1 MVHDV
6 FDGYYI
12 VIKYLTIILKFTIGK
27 KRVSDA
33 ELTRVLVIGKG
44 KRIVSRKEQWCYIVR
59 IPEIDDGTEFHIV
72 KFNFAVTAAP
82 KTPFPGKQNHG
93 PWLRRKESILSGL
106 LVVMLF
112 QTWVK
117 GETTPSTN
125 SGAKESTW
133 TMTTNQ
139 RQKTP
144 KPPQ

>member
-59 IPEIDDGTEFHIV
+59 IPELMME
-72 KFNFAVTAAP
+72 
-82 KTPFPGKQNHG
+82 
-93 PWLRRKESILSGL
+93 LS
-106 LVVMLF
+106 
-112 QTWVK
+112 
-117 GETTPSTN
+117 STL
-125 SGAKESTW
+125 
-133 TMTTNQ
+133 
-139 RQKTP
+139 
-144 KPPQ
+144 